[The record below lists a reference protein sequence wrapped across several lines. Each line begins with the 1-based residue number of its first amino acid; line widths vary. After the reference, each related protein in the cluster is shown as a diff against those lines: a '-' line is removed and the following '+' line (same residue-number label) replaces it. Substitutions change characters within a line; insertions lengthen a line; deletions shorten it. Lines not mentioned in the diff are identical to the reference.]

1 MRTAPLTAQLP
12 MDGRQLGAA
21 ALTGRDDARLK
32 SITQAANGD
41 ENRTG
46 EVARKLEGMFASML
60 VKEMRNA
67 SPGSFFGTD
76 SAADVYGGWF
86 DEHVGES
93 IAKQGSLHIA
103 DFVQRLIQKN
113 EGVQP

>member
-1 MRTAPLTAQLP
+1 VRTTPLAAQLP
-12 MDGRQLGAA
+12 MGGTQLGAA
-21 ALTGRDDARLK
+21 ALTGCDDARLK
-32 SITQAANGD
+32 AISQTARGEAD
-41 ENRTG
+41 HTA
-46 EVARKLEGMFASML
+46 EVARKLEGVFASML

-113 EGVQP
+113 EGAQP